1 VPDTPE
7 STLRRLFELAAEIM
21 DIDHGQQRLEL
32 VFDDGSL
39 RAWWT
44 HHEKRPAGELIRF
57 EDRAAASVRL
67 TAAR

>member
-1 VPDTPE
+1 MEKPE

-21 DIDHGQQRLEL
+21 DIDQGQQRLEL
-32 VFDDGSL
+32 IFEDGTL
-39 RAWWT
+39 KAWWT

-57 EDRAAASVRL
+57 EARAAASVQL